1 MPDQTDKFR
10 FFPATFEGP
19 ATKAFAITSNES
31 ANLAFTTR
39 AVYVGSAGNLVGEM
53 ADDASGTTT
62 TFTAVPAGTTLPI
75 RIRKVRTVGT
85 ANSVVGLY

>member
-1 MPDQTDKFR
+1 MPDKVDKFTH
-10 FFPATFEGP
+10 FPADYHGP

-31 ANLAFTTR
+31 ANTSQTTR
-39 AVYVGSAGNLVGEM
+39 AVYVGEAGNLVVEM

-62 TFTAVPAGTTLPI
+62 TFTGVPAGTILPI
-75 RIRKVRTVGT
+75 RVRKVRTLGT

>member
-19 ATKAFAITSNES
+19 ATKGFAITSNES

-39 AVYVGSAGNLVGEM
+39 AVYVGSAGNLVVEM

-62 TFTAVPAGTTLPI
+62 TFAAVPAGTTLPI

>member
-39 AVYVGSAGNLVGEM
+39 A
-53 ADDASGTTT
+53 SGTTT
-62 TFTAVPAGTTLPI
+62 TVTAVPAGTTLPI
-75 RIRKVRTVGT
+75 RVRKVRTVGT

>member
-19 ATKAFAITSNES
+19 ATKGFAITSNES

-39 AVYVGSAGNLVGEM
+39 AVYVG
-53 ADDASGTTT
+53 
-62 TFTAVPAGTTLPI
+62 
-75 RIRKVRTVGT
+75 
-85 ANSVVGLY
+85 